1 MTRQEIKEWSKQK
14 IKGNMWTILGAIL
27 IANLV
32 SSITSV
38 ITVENEF
45 VALAITIGGGVLS
58 FIMQIGL
65 VKYMINFITDKQNE
79 IEVLFSKFKDWKQ
92 ATVVYLHQ
100 FINVFLWTLLFI
112 IPGIIKGYAYSL
124 VTYILADNSKIS
136 SKEVLKLS
144 EEMMNGHKMQ
154 LFTLELSFVGWHL
167 LAILTLGI
175 LEIWLIPYQQ
185 TATAKFLLDVKESYE
200 KANNNIQ
207 QPEVI

>member
-38 ITVENEF
+38 ITVENES
-45 VALAITIGGGVLS
+45 VALIITIGGGVLA

-65 VKYMINFITDKQNE
+65 VKYMINFITDKQYT
-79 IEVLFSKFKDWKQ
+79 IELLFSKFKDWKQ
-92 ATVVYLHQ
+92 VIVVYFYQ
-100 FINVFLWTLLFI
+100 FINIFLWTLLFI

-124 VTYILADNSKIS
+124 VTYILADNSEIG

-185 TATAKFLLDVKESYE
+185 TATTKFLLDVKESYE
-200 KANNNIQ
+200 KANNNATQ
-207 QPEVI
+207 AEVI

>member
-45 VALAITIGGGVLS
+45 VALAITIVGGVLS

>member
-124 VTYILADNSKIS
+124 VTYILADNSEIS

-185 TATAKFLLDVKESYE
+185 TSTAKFLLDVKESYE